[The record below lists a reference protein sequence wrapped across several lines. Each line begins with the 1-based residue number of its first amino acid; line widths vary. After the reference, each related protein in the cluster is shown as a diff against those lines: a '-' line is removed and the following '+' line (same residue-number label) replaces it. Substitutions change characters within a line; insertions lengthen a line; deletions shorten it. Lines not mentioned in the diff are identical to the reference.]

1 MFGMKFRDR
10 ELPAPPL
17 ENNSQS
23 SSTKKTSM
31 ETTRKSLL
39 ETTTSKTSLKTVK
52 MMEVASPQ
60 MSPHLLRSNGRL
72 PSCLEVR
79 FDHFKPSKY
88 WFSLCRCLGSPGTN
102 QWTGKQLKR
111 WSRKVSDL
119 ILKQRGESDPISIE
133 TLTFYSLAVGEN
145 GCFLVRDSRH
155 GGVDSPLTLTLFNN
169 DKVFNI
175 SIRLRPDSK
184 VGQDAFCGG
193 FKFSTQTIPGCSW
206 QGET

>member
-60 MSPHLLRSNGRL
+60 MSPHLLRANGRL
-72 PSCLEVR
+72 PSCLEVS
-79 FDHFKPSKY
+79 FEHFKPSKY

-119 ILKQRGESDPISIE
+119 IFKKRISSAENLIRFPC
-133 TLTFYSLAVGEN
+133 TFSL
-145 GCFLVRDSRH
+145 
-155 GGVDSPLTLTLFNN
+155 
-169 DKVFNI
+169 
-175 SIRLRPDSK
+175 SI
-184 VGQDAFCGG
+184 
-193 FKFSTQTIPGCSW
+193 
-206 QGET
+206 